1 MATSEII
8 EQVKSETA
16 KIEATKGATPEEQ
29 NVINTLDFFD
39 KYDDSQ
45 YKTYDD
51 AKELLDSDL
60 NPEVLQKI
68 ITEFSERK
76 ANDKRFKEE
85 GGRNLNLAN
94 DTFNNLFKKLEKTD
108 IETAK
113 DLTFTNLSDNYNN
126 IKEFLDSDDVF
137 KLAGI
142 NPDEGSPAN
151 ARLSFSFGLQKP
163 EFIKDAAHNAIV
175 YTLPKDK
182 RELYTGLNYKGPKIH
197 VDNYTFDDGKS
208 RLIYKVPK
216 ELGGDEKFRL
226 FNEPGE
232 WSKDIVGYTPQIVQL
247 LGDATAGY
255 FTAAGGPNAVAAA
268 TAASSFA
275 TEYARLKIGQLFFN
289 QNKNIS
295 DADILT
301 EALKFAGVSGAA
313 TRVFFPIANLINRTI
328 RTTGAFA
335 GLSGG
340 NISNKIIG
348 DFVDAYKKG
357 LNKDV
362 EVDAA
367 IKELKNQLTKSV
379 DEGGAGL
386 SKSDADVLVK
396 KQFAENLPGTRVANL
411 DVAVREGSK
420 GQGMAKQAKV
430 SGELDQAAIDAEKI
444 GLNVQ
449 KKVLSDITGID
460 IKKIGTLDTASDA
473 FKTAEAIAKSNYRAN
488 LIRQEDFTQKFLGD
502 WKKISGKYQLK
513 LNPEENNFNVVLQK
527 FLEPIKTIN
536 YSRSQELRGT
546 INELTKDLT
555 VSIPKTNI
563 KKGFVSPVKIFDTTI
578 KDFNS
583 LINKNKKILS
593 DIDTKELYDVRNL
606 LKNLKVQFTNKKS
619 FKYLELEETLQQ
631 LEFIKGKYPQVAKQL
646 TQVETS
652 LRSARSQLI
661 NKLPPN
667 QAKLIT
673 GQMNEFMK
681 TNSILKEDVL
691 GKVISNLKGVRGPV
705 AKNKALTAPDQFDV
719 LFGNSQEQIAALRYI
734 KSAADGNLNK
744 VKLDDLKS
752 IMYDKFIRDVTPVAQ
767 GGNGLTTK
775 KFLTKY
781 GKAYQQIFS
790 KAEMNNFNNIIKAR
804 KSVEKIVEN
813 TLSMN
818 QKAKNIFPALK
829 GVDVTNITPNRI
841 VNELF
846 NPNITPKKVNN
857 FFKSIGPSNA
867 NVIKSYYL
875 QNLFNSVK
883 TKSPIL
889 ARDTLDGTKLV
900 NFLNQPK
907 NEQVFTNIF
916 GADATKN
923 VKTVGAAL
931 SFMQNTSRYIGKEM
945 TEAAQDKVR
954 TTAFQIV
961 YGPLA
966 HENVVVRNLIRLMNL
981 LDNKLGKEF
990 LDYDMFVEKFKK
1002 TYALKYAPA
1011 LNDKK
1016 FMKFFNTY
1024 DADLLQKGYTG
1035 SVSALSTSFA
1045 QGEESLEE
1053 AGLPTSPLEAVPNIL
1068 LQIPVEKVTEN
1079 VPSLESILDFLTTK
1093 PKDKSKQETLK
1104 KIRKL
1109 KDE

>member
-1 MATSEII
+1 MATQEII
-8 EQVKSETA
+8 EQAKAETA
-16 KIEATKGATPEEQ
+16 KIEGTKGATPEEQ

-39 KYDDSQ
+39 KYDNSQ

-60 NPEVLQKI
+60 NPEVLTKI
-68 ITEFSERK
+68 ITQFSERK
-76 ANDKRFKEE
+76 ANDKRFKED

-94 DTFNNLFKKLEKTD
+94 DTFNNLFKKLEKVD

-126 IKEFLDSDDVF
+126 IKEFLDSDDVY

-142 NPDEGSPAN
+142 NPDEGAPAN
-151 ARLSFSFGLQKP
+151 ARLSFSFGLQKQN
-163 EFIKDAAHNAIV
+163 FIKEAAHNAIV

-182 RELYTGLNYKGPKIH
+182 KELYTGLNYKGPKIH

-255 FTAAGGPNAVAAA
+255 FTAAGGPNAVALA
-268 TAASSFA
+268 TAGSSFA
-275 TEYARLKIGQLFFN
+275 TEYARLLIGQLFFN
-289 QNKNIS
+289 QNKNIGQ
-295 DADILT
+295 DDIFK
-301 EALKFAGVSGAA
+301 EALKFAGISGAA
-313 TRVFFPIANLINRTI
+313 TRAFFPIANLINRTV
-328 RTTGAFA
+328 RTSGAIA
-335 GLSGG
+335 GISDG
-340 NISNKIIG
+340 NLSNKIIG

-362 EVDAA
+362 EVDTA
-367 IKELKNQLTKSV
+367 IKELKDQLTKPV
-379 DEGGAGL
+379 ADGGAGI

-396 KQFAENLPGTRVANL
+396 KQFAENLPGTRIANL
-411 DVAVREGSK
+411 DVAVRESPKGKGMVEQKLVSSK
-420 GQGMAKQAKV
+420 LSQEAINAEKV
-430 SGELDQAAIDAEKI
+430 SLD
-444 GLNVQ
+444 VQ
-449 KKVLSDITGID
+449 KRVLSDITGID

-473 FKTAEAIAKSNYRAN
+473 FKSAEAIAKSNYRAN

-502 WKKISGKYQLK
+502 WKKVSGKYQLK
-513 LNPEENNFNVVLQK
+513 LNPTENNFNVVLQK
-527 FLEPIKTIN
+527 FLEPVKTVN
-536 YSRSQELRGT
+536 YSRSEQLRGT
-546 INELTKDLT
+546 INELTKNLT
-555 VSIPKTNI
+555 VTIPKTNI
-563 KKGFVSPVKIFDTTI
+563 KKGYVSPVKIFDTTI
-578 KDFNS
+578 KDFNN
-583 LINKNKKILS
+583 LINKNKKVLS
-593 DIDTKELYDVRNL
+593 EIDTKELYNTRNL

-631 LEFIKGKYPQVAKQL
+631 LEFIKTKYPQISKQL

-652 LRSARSQLI
+652 LRAARSQFI

-667 QAKLIT
+667 QAKIIT
-673 GQMNEFMK
+673 SQMNEFIK
-681 TNSILKEDVL
+681 NNSILKEDVL
-691 GKVISNLKGVRGPV
+691 GKVINNLKGLRGPV

-719 LFGNSQEQIAALRYI
+719 LFGNNQEQLAALRYI

-752 IMYDKFIRDVTPVAQ
+752 IMYDRFIRDVTPVAK
-767 GGNGLTTK
+767 GGNGITAK
-775 KFLTKY
+775 KFLAKY

-790 KAEMNNFNNIIKAR
+790 KDEMKNFNNVIKAR
-804 KSVEKIVEN
+804 KSVEKILES

-829 GVDVTNITPNRI
+829 GVDITNITPNRI

-846 NPNITPKKVNN
+846 SGNITPKKVNN
-857 FFKSIGPSNA
+857 FFKSIGPNNA
-867 NVIKSYYL
+867 NVIKAYYL

-900 NFLNQPK
+900 KFLDQPK

-916 GADATKN
+916 GAQTTKN

-931 SFMQNTSRYIGKEM
+931 SFMQNTNRYIGKEM
-945 TEAAQDKVR
+945 SEAQQDKVR

-966 HENVVVRNLIRLMNL
+966 HENVIVRNVIRLSNL

-990 LDYDMFVEKFKK
+990 LDYDLFIEKFKK
-1002 TYALKYAPA
+1002 TYAFKYAPA
-1011 LNDKK
+1011 LNDQK
-1016 FMKFFNTY
+1016 FLKYFNTY
-1024 DADLLQKGYTG
+1024 DSDLLQKGYTG
-1035 SVSALSTSFA
+1035 AVSALATSFA

-1053 AGLPTSPLEAVPNIL
+1053 SGLPTSPLEAVPNIL
-1068 LQIPVEKVTEN
+1068 TAEPVQNVIQK
-1079 VPSLESILDFLTTK
+1079 VPSLESILNFLKTT

-1104 KIRKL
+1104 KIREL
-1109 KDE
+1109 DD

>member
-1 MATSEII
+1 MATQEII
-8 EQVKSETA
+8 EQAVAETA
-16 KIEATKGATPEEQ
+16 KIEGTKGATPEEQ

-39 KYDDSQ
+39 KYDNSQ

-60 NPEVLQKI
+60 NPEVLTKI

-76 ANDKRFKEE
+76 ANDKRFKED

-94 DTFNNLFKKLEKTD
+94 DTFNNLFKKLEKRD

-142 NPDEGSPAN
+142 NPDEGAPAN
-151 ARLSFSFGLQKP
+151 ARLSFSFGLHKP
-163 EFIKDAAHNAIV
+163 DFLKEAAHNAIV

-182 RELYTGLNYKGPKIH
+182 KELYTGLNYKGPRIH

-255 FTAAGGPNAVAAA
+255 FTAAGGPNAVALA
-268 TAASSFA
+268 TAGSSFA
-275 TEYARLKIGQLFFN
+275 TEYARLLIGQLFFN
-289 QNKNIS
+289 QNKSIGTQ
-295 DADILT
+295 DMIL
-301 EALKFAGVSGAA
+301 EAAKFAGISGAA
-313 TRVFFPIANLINRTI
+313 TRAFFPIANLINRTI
-328 RTTGAFA
+328 RTSGAIA
-335 GLSGG
+335 GISDG
-340 NISNKIIG
+340 NLSNKIIG

-357 LNKDV
+357 LNKDI
-362 EVDAA
+362 EVDTT
-367 IKELKNQLTKSV
+367 IRELKDQLTKPV
-379 DEGGAGL
+379 ADGGAGI

-396 KQFAENLPGTRVANL
+396 KQFAENLPGTRIANL
-411 DVAVREGSK
+411 DVAVREGPK
-420 GQGMAKQAKV
+420 GKGMVKQALV
-430 SGELDQAAIDAEKI
+430 SSNLDQAAINAEKVS
-444 GLNVQ
+444 LDVQ

-473 FKTAEAIAKSNYRAN
+473 FKS
-488 LIRQEDFTQKFLGD
+488 
-502 WKKISGKYQLK
+502 
-513 LNPEENNFNVVLQK
+513 EENNFNVVLQK
-527 FLEPIKTIN
+527 FLEPVKTIN
-536 YSRSQELRGT
+536 YSRSEQLRGT
-546 INELTKDLT
+546 INELTKNLT
-555 VSIPKTNI
+555 VTIPKTNI
-563 KKGFVSPVKIFDTTI
+563 KKGYVSPVKIFDTTI
-578 KDFNS
+578 KDFNN
-583 LINKNKKILS
+583 LINKNKKVLS
-593 DIDTKELYDVRNL
+593 EIDTKELYNTRNL

-631 LEFIKGKYPQVAKQL
+631 LEFIKTKYPQISKQL

-652 LRSARSQLI
+652 LRSARSQFI

-667 QAKLIT
+667 QAKIIT
-673 GQMNEFMK
+673 SQMNEFMK
-681 TNSILKEDVL
+681 NNSILKEDVL

-719 LFGNSQEQIAALRYI
+719 LFGNNQEQLAALRYI

-752 IMYDKFIRDVTPVAQ
+752 IMYDRFIRDVTPVAK
-767 GGNGLTTK
+767 GGKGLTTK
-775 KFLTKY
+775 KFLAKY

-790 KAEMNNFNNIIKAR
+790 KDEMKNFNNVIKAR
-804 KSVEKIVEN
+804 KSVEKILES

-818 QKAKNIFPALK
+818 QKAKNIFPSLK
-829 GVDVTNITPNRI
+829 GVDITNITPNRI
-841 VNELF
+841 VNALF
-846 NPNITPKKVNN
+846 SPDVTPKKVNN
-857 FFKSIGPSNA
+857 FFKSIGPNNA
-867 NVIKSYYL
+867 NVIKAYYL

-889 ARDTLDGTKLV
+889 ARDTIDGTKLFK
-900 NFLNQPK
+900 FLDQPK
-907 NEQVFTNIF
+907 NEQVFSNIF
-916 GADATKN
+916 GVDATKN
-923 VKTVGAAL
+923 IKTIGAAL

-945 TEAAQDKVR
+945 SEAQQDKVR

-966 HENVVVRNLIRLMNL
+966 HENVIVRNFIRLSNL

-990 LDYDMFVEKFKK
+990 LDYDLFIEKFKK
-1002 TYALKYAPA
+1002 TYAFKYAPA
-1011 LNDKK
+1011 LNDQK
-1016 FMKFFNTY
+1016 FLNTFNTY
-1024 DADLLQKGYTG
+1024 DSDLLQRGYTG
-1035 SVSALSTSFA
+1035 AVSALATSFA

-1053 AGLPTSPLEAVPNIL
+1053 SGLPTSPLEAVPNIL
-1068 LQIPVEKVTEN
+1068 SVEPVQNVMEK
-1079 VPSLESILDFLTTK
+1079 VPSLESILNFLKTT

-1104 KIRKL
+1104 KIREL
-1109 KDE
+1109 E